1 MLSEILIQLYY
12 NKYKI
17 DEIDTIFVNR
27 VRGTSNVTISEILL
41 SLIGLFKIWKEK
53 KKIIDS

>member
-1 MLSEILIQLYY
+1 MR
-12 NKYKI
+12 
-17 DEIDTIFVNR
+17 DTIFVNR

-53 KKIIDS
+53 KIIDS